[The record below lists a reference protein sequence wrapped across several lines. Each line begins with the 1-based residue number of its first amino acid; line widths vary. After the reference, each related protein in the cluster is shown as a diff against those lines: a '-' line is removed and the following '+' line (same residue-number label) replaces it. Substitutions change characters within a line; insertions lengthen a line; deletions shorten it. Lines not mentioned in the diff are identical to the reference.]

1 MCRHV
6 PHVLQI
12 QWPATFC
19 ADATIR
25 AKVFIGV
32 LSDNSFLL
40 QSFHSRCKNPVQ
52 SSRRLYIPPDSE
64 FIMTTE
70 DVRQSSAMSAIQDLM
85 VSLHQAL
92 EQEKKVT
99 SKES

>member
-1 MCRHV
+1 MYC
-6 PHVLQI
+6 LMASQYCI
-12 QWPATFC
+12 L
-19 ADATIR
+19 
-25 AKVFIGV
+25 FILGV
-32 LSDNSFLL
+32 QNF
-40 QSFHSRCKNPVQ
+40 FNHH
-52 SSRRLYIPPDSE
+52 RRLDIPPDSE